1 MRHGKIM
8 SLGRPKKKRRF
19 HGMSLFRAT
28 GISGTS
34 VTGGLRGTA
43 EPSCGLASGP
53 HRGPKWRVWTTDRV
67 RVKVTVAHLRCGMRR
82 PFDIVMSSC
91 GIRAS
96 LEYACKKQLSVV
108 QWDKKSGGL
117 VNTDASCCGLQQ
129 SCWLRF
135 YSCI

>member
-67 RVKVTVAHLRCGMRR
+67 RAKSHGSSFKVRYEKA
-82 PFDIVMSSC
+82 
-91 GIRAS
+91 IRH
-96 LEYACKKQLSVV
+96 CDVV
-108 QWDKKSGGL
+108 LWDTSKPRIRL
-117 VNTDASCCGLQQ
+117 
-129 SCWLRF
+129 
-135 YSCI
+135 